1 MSGAAR
7 GAPPLRRRRVTLRD
21 IAARAGVSVATASL
35 VLRNSPLVAAA
46 TRARVQET
54 ARALGYVYDRAA
66 AALRTGRTH
75 TAGVAINDLANP
87 YFARLTAAIEQA
99 LGRLGWTVFLCD
111 TRENPEVLVRFGE
124 RLREYGAE
132 GLILCPPEGATPAT
146 IAAATGG
153 VLPCVQVSREVRGA
167 RTDVAGSDHRRGTA
181 LAVGHLIALGHRR
194 IALVGAGRRTSTAA
208 ARKAG
213 YFAALRRAGIAP
225 DPALIADGPDT
236 RAHGAAAV
244 RELLQR
250 PDPPTAVMAF
260 NDTVAF
266 GVMLGLRQLGLDP
279 GIDLAV
285 VGCDDVDEAAL
296 WTPPLTTI
304 AIDAQGMGQAA
315 AELFL
320 ARLADPAAPPQRVML
335 MPKLVVRRSCGAGM
349 AAESARAVG
358 LTARGLPERKTP

>member
-1 MSGAAR
+1 MTRAR
-7 GAPPLRRRRVTLRD
+7 GGGLVPPRRRPTLRD
-21 IAARAGVSVATASL
+21 IALRAEVSVATASL
-35 VLRNSPLVAAA
+35 VLRNSPLVAAR
-46 TRARVQET
+46 TRARVQEA

-75 TAGVAINDLANP
+75 TVGLAINDLANP

-99 LGRLGWTVFLCD
+99 LDRLGWTVFLCD
-111 TRENPEVLVRFGE
+111 TRETPEVLVRFGA

-132 GLILCPPEGATPAT
+132 GLIVCPPEGTTAAT
-146 IAAATGG
+146 IGAATAG

-167 RTDVAGSDHRRGTA
+167 RADMAGSDHRSGTA
-181 LAVGHLIALGHRR
+181 LAVGHLVALGHRR
-194 IALVGAGRRTSTAA
+194 IALVGAARRTSTAA
-208 ARKAG
+208 ARRAG
-213 YFAALRRAGIAP
+213 YLAALRRARLAL
-225 DPALIADGPDT
+225 DPMLITTGPDT
-236 RAHGAAAV
+236 REHGAAAV
-244 RELLQR
+244 HALLR
-250 PDPPTAVMAF
+250 RADPPTAVMAF

-304 AIDAQGMGQAA
+304 AIDAPGMGQAA

-320 ARLADPAAPPQRVML
+320 ARLADPAAPQRRIML
-335 MPKLVVRRSCGAGM
+335 MPRLVVRRSCGVGMDAAGAAGM
-349 AAESARAVG
+349 AA
-358 LTARGLPERKTP
+358 LTARARPR